1 MNKGRTL
8 GAVSLSKIVIV
19 AVVAAAIVGV
29 VAVKQA
35 NSGDKPAQSAAAAP
49 PQTSVPAA
57 QPALPQS
64 DAATKPAETA
74 GQANPDTP
82 ANTKDKK
89 LPKLV
94 DLGAGKCVP
103 CKAMK
108 PILDGLREEYRGKFD
123 VVFIDV
129 WKNREAGPQYGI
141 RVIPTQIFYD
151 ETGKERFRHE
161 GFFSREDILKTWKDL
176 GYTFE

>member
-35 NSGDKPAQSAAAAP
+35 NSGDKPAQSAAVP
-49 PQTSVPAA
+49 PQTNVPAA
-57 QPALPQS
+57 QPAVPQS

-74 GQANPDTP
+74 GQETADTP
-82 ANTKDKK
+82 AKTEDKK

-94 DLGAGKCVP
+94 DLGAGKCIP

-129 WKNREAGPQYGI
+129 WENREAGSQYGI